1 MLVPTLKLYIRKS
14 RSHLPCAYTTTPFLV
29 AARCDGMV
37 WSAGSAG
44 LWDNNIG
51 DALMTDRE
59 RENKTGDGRVLFVVP
74 CSRTSDFGLRCL
86 TGHRR
91 VLILCFVF
99 IAAGLVDDNSDS
111 QPVST
116 E

>member
-1 MLVPTLKLYIRKS
+1 MLVPTLKLYIFENPEAIY
-14 RSHLPCAYTTTPFLV
+14 HVCAYTTTPFLV

-74 CSRTSDFGLRCL
+74 CSRTSDFG
-86 TGHRR
+86 
-91 VLILCFVF
+91 
-99 IAAGLVDDNSDS
+99 A
-111 QPVST
+111 
-116 E
+116 